1 LIVFDERGQ
10 VKIGTLAVA
19 LPPIREVREPSVSS
33 ILIGDRN
40 TILTKLLAE
49 SAASLFG
56 QMIFTSTHFEE
67 IKDTKISRMLLDLL
81 KKLHER
87 S

>member
-1 LIVFDERGQ
+1 LIVFDEREQ

-19 LPPIREVREPSVSS
+19 LPPKREVREPSVSS